1 MGAYLSGAYGWTNYE
16 IMTVI
21 HSETYA
27 NGNRHKMKNDSFM
40 STTVETLK
48 TDSLG
53 TDQSVRHREMSV
65 LERF

>member
-40 STTVETLK
+40 STTVEPLK